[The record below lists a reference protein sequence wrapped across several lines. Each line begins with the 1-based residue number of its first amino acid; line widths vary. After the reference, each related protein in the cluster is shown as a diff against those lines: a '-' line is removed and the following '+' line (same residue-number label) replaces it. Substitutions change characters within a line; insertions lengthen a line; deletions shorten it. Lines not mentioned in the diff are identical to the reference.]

1 MASSIELALLC
12 WRGREQEARDLAARI
27 AAELERLEEDA
38 RQSYLYPLYYL
49 AVLDLGFG
57 RYRQAYDLSLPV
69 FRDDRLGGGTLVL
82 PDLIEAAA
90 RCDELPVARE
100 ALERLEARAQ
110 ASGARWGLGRLAC
123 CQALL
128 AGDAAE
134 PLYRQAIDLLG
145 PTAILPDLARTH
157 LLYGEWLRRQ
167 RRRRD
172 ARLKLRTAHDMFIQ
186 MGASGFAARAGAEL
200 AATGERPRPR
210 GPVTAPALTP
220 QEAQVARLVAEG
232 GTNRDVAAELF
243 ISPATVE
250 YHLRK
255 VYQKLGITSRTQLAQ
270 KMLRAR

>member
-1 MASSIELALLC
+1 M
-12 WRGREQEARDLAARI
+12 
-27 AAELERLEEDA
+27 
-38 RQSYLYPLYYL
+38 
-49 AVLDLGFG
+49 
-57 RYRQAYDLSLPV
+57 
-69 FRDDRLGGGTLVL
+69 
-82 PDLIEAAA
+82 
-90 RCDELPVARE
+90 ARE

-134 PLYRQAIDLLG
+134 PLYRQAINHLE
-145 PTAILPDLARTH
+145 PTPTLTDLARTH

-172 ARLKLRTAHDMFIQ
+172 ARLQLRTAHDMFTQ
-186 MGASGFAARAGAEL
+186 MGADGFAARARTEL
-200 AATGERPRPR
+200 AATGERPRQRSPE
-210 GPVTAPALTP
+210 TTQTLTP

-255 VYQKLGITSRTQLAQ
+255 VYQKLQVTSRTQLVQ
-270 KMLRAR
+270 QMLSTR